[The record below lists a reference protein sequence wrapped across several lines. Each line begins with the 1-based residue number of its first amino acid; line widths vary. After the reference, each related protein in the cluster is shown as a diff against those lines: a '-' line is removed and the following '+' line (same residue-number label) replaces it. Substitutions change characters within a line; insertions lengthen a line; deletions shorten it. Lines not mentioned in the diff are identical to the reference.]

1 MSANVTKARILIGED
16 DPNLLDVL
24 KSLFRSL
31 GHRVKSAPGGDG
43 LAAALAEERP
53 DILVCGCRDWRSLPP
68 AGRPHTIVT
77 AAYDELQE
85 GAAAVRDGADAMLTR
100 PVRAQSAI
108 DAVSAIL
115 PLLRRAG
122 EDEPPSPA
130 PDAGA
135 TPEPEPERH
144 FGTLVGEHPA
154 MLQLYDTIAKVA
166 ATGMSVL
173 IRGESGVGKELVAH
187 AIHAASPRAARPFVA
202 INCAAVPATLLES
215 ELFGHVRGAFTGAL
229 RAKEGLFAAADGG
242 TVFLDEIGSIPVPM
256 QLTLLRVL
264 QDHTIRPVGA
274 TAARAV
280 DVRVVAATNENLER
294 RIREGLFRED
304 LFFRLAAFPLTVPP
318 LRERASDIPALARL
332 FLRQAAERQGVSLA
346 FAPEALALLG
356 RHAWPGNVRELQNV
370 IARAAAVAHDG
381 DRIAPADLLLP
392 GADAAAPADE
402 APPEPPPGA
411 ATLTLKAYLRLCE
424 RAYIQR
430 VLGDCGGDKE
440 RAAKALGISIG
451 TLYRKLEP

>member
-31 GHRVKSAPGGDG
+31 GHRVKSAPAGDG

-53 DILVCGCRDWRSLPP
+53 DILICDCRDWRGLPP
-68 AGRPHTIVT
+68 DGRPHTIVT

-108 DAVSAIL
+108 DAVNAIL
-115 PLLRRAG
+115 PLLRR
-122 EDEPPSPA
+122 EPESPA
-130 PDAGA
+130 TAAAAEPA
-135 TPEPEPERH
+135 EPEPERH

-215 ELFGHVRGAFTGAL
+215 ELFGHVKGAFTGAL

-318 LRERASDIPALARL
+318 LRERASDIPSLARL
-332 FLRQAAERQGVSLA
+332 FLRQAAERQGVALA

-381 DRIAPADLLLP
+381 DRIAPGDLLLP
-392 GADAAAPADE
+392 DADADDAPADDGLP
-402 APPEPPPGA
+402 APPPVTA
-411 ATLTLKAYLRLCE
+411 ALTLKAYLRHCE